1 MKVGLCTIAFQDR
14 PLEEVIAI
22 ASAYGFDGVEI
33 WGKPPPMPEVYDAEY
48 VEKTRNLV
56 LAKGLEVSA
65 FGSYVHPLM
74 PLHQK
79 HFETAAKSAQG
90 LGTKLL
96 RIWSR
101 GGASKVILS
110 TDKRSLFFRL
120 TTLSQWAQFR
130 DLTLGLEMH
139 NNNFTDSVDTILE
152 LFDYVK
158 SPALKT
164 YLQPSFR
171 PDADDPIEAVERLKG
186 QIVNVHAQNADE
198 SRNGCAIADG
208 VVDYAEVVQKLADT
222 GYDGYL
228 EVEFVHGDDKLGTLQ
243 RDRDFLV
250 SLIETVE
257 FSQNDVI

>member
-22 ASAYGFDGVEI
+22 ASDYGFDGVEI
-33 WGKPPPMPEVYDAEY
+33 WGKPPHMPEVYDVEY
-48 VEKTRNLV
+48 VEKIRNLV

-79 HFETAAKSAQG
+79 RFEAAAKIAQG

-101 GGASKVILS
+101 GGASKAILS

-120 TTLSQWAQFR
+120 ATLSQWAQFR

-171 PDADDPIEAVERLKG
+171 PDADGPVEAVERLEG

-198 SRNGCAIADG
+198 NRNGCAIADG
-208 VVDYAEVVQKLADT
+208 VVDYTEVVQKLADT

-228 EVEFVHGDDKLGTLQ
+228 EVEFVHGEDKLGTLQ
-243 RDRDFLV
+243 RDRDFLA
-250 SLIETVE
+250 SLIETIE

>member
-1 MKVGLCTIAFQDR
+1 
-14 PLEEVIAI
+14 
-22 ASAYGFDGVEI
+22 
-33 WGKPPPMPEVYDAEY
+33 
-48 VEKTRNLV
+48 
-56 LAKGLEVSA
+56 
-65 FGSYVHPLM
+65 
-74 PLHQK
+74 
-79 HFETAAKSAQG
+79 
-90 LGTKLL
+90 L

-186 QIVNVHAQNADE
+186 QIVNVHAQNTDE
-198 SRNGCAIADG
+198 SRSGCAIADG